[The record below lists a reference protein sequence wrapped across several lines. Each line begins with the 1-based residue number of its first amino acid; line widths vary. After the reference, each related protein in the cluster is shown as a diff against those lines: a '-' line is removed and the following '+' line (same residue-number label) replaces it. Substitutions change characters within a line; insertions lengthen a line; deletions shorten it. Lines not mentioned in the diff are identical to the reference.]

1 MEQISIKRYTKEEY
15 YNSEEPYEF
24 LLSLSDFQRQRCLEI
39 MAENAKKDHKITN
52 FKTMF
57 RSYCKEQQKKGTKV
71 STNSNTTNFD
81 GQPLELNCGSYE
93 ANDFNGIRAFTE
105 NGPLSVCV
113 HPIMPIRRLT
123 NIDTL
128 TEKIEI
134 AFCKGHKWKSIVIDK
149 KTIAS
154 KTAIIALA
162 DLGIAVT
169 SENSGAMVKYLHD
182 IENYNYE
189 KIPESNSVG
198 RLGWIDGEGFAP
210 YVENLIFDGDGNF
223 KTFFDSVKEKGS
235 QRKWIELC
243 KEIRQSSIYGRI
255 ILAAGFASALVYPL
269 NCLPFFVHLWGGT
282 EVGKTVGLML
292 AASVWAN
299 PEPGRFMHTF
309 NSTAVGREKS
319 AAFVNS
325 MPLIMD
331 ELQIVSD
338 KKQFDKDI
346 YMLSEGAGKTRGNKT
361 GGVDKTPTWSN
372 CILTSGEQPITT
384 ASSGGGAVNRIIEIE
399 CKEKLFKD
407 PRHVADAVRMNYGF
421 AGKIFVEWLQD
432 ETNMQTAKELFNK
445 YRADFDKTEITEK
458 QIMAISLVLAA
469 DNIVT
474 GLLFKDEKDLKID
487 EVVEFLKTRQE
498 VSANERAYEY
508 ILEYVSMNQIHFDD
522 SDDNKGELWG
532 VIDDNYIFII
542 RSQFTKICDEGGY
555 NAQAV
560 LSWMKQKGYIEA
572 SKGFTKAKRIKSM
585 VVSCVCIYNGPNN
598 IKLEEVMN
606 NDEKCPF

>member
-1 MEQISIKRYTKEEY
+1 MEQISIKRYTAEEY
-15 YNSEEPYEF
+15 RFSEEPYEF
-24 LLSLSDFQRQRCLEI
+24 LLSLSEFQRTSCLDI
-39 MAENAKKDHKITN
+39 MAENAKKDCKITN

-57 RSYCKEQQKKGTKV
+57 RNYCKEQRRKGTKV

-81 GQPLELNCGSYE
+81 GQPIELSCGAYE
-93 ANDFNGIRAFTE
+93 ADDYNGIRAFTE
-105 NGPLSVCV
+105 NGPISVCV

-128 TEKIEI
+128 TEKIEL
-134 AFCKGHKWKSIVIDK
+134 AFCKGHKWKSIVVDK

-154 KTAIIALA
+154 KSAIIDLA
-162 DLGIAVT
+162 DVGIAVT
-169 SENSGAMVKYLHD
+169 SENGGAMVKYLHD
-182 IENYNYE
+182 IENYNYD

-198 RLGWIDGEGFAP
+198 RLGWIEGEGFAP

-235 QRKWIELC
+235 QRKWFEIC
-243 KEIRQSSIYGRI
+243 KNIRQSSLYGRI
-255 ILAAGFASALVYPL
+255 ILAASFASALVKPL

-282 EVGKTVGLML
+282 ETGKTVGLML
-292 AASVWAN
+292 ATSVWAN

-325 MPLIMD
+325 MPLVMD

-346 YMLSEGAGKTRGNKT
+346 YMLSEGAGKTRGNKS
-361 GGVDKTPTWSN
+361 GGVDRTPTWAN

-399 CKEKLFKD
+399 CKEKLFSD
-407 PRHVADAVRMNYGF
+407 PRHVADTVRVNYGF
-421 AGKIFVEWLQD
+421 AGRKFIEWLED

-445 YRADFDKTEITEK
+445 YRNDFAKTDITEK
-458 QIMAISLVLAA
+458 QTMAISLVLAA
-469 DNIVT
+469 DNIIT
-474 GLLFKDEKDLKID
+474 GLFFKDEKDLKID

-498 VSANERAYEY
+498 VSANERALDY
-508 ILEYVSMNQIHFDD
+508 IRDYISINSIRFEDD
-522 SDDNKGELWG
+522 VEENKGEVWG
-532 VIDDNYIFII
+532 LIDEHYIYINRAIFN
-542 RSQFTKICDEGGY
+542 RICDEGGY

-560 LSWMKQKGYIEA
+560 LSWLKQNKRIEY
-572 SKGFTKAKRIKSM
+572 SKGNTKTKKIRGEPVNCVWLIK
-585 VVSCVCIYNGPNN
+585 VKG
-598 IKLEEVMN
+598 EEEIGEL
-606 NDEKCPF
+606 DEKCPF